1 MNNVST
7 HVAIT
12 RMNRKE
18 NGFALSRLLATTTLH
33 HSSDIIQKY
42 LDTSSDGL
50 AQREGILEWP
60 LPLV

>member
-1 MNNVST
+1 
-7 HVAIT
+7 
-12 RMNRKE
+12 MNRKE